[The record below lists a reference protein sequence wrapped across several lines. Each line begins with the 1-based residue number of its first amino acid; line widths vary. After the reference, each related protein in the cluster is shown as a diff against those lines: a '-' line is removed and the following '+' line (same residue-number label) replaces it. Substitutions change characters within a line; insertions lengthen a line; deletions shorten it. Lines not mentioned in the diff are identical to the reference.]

1 MKIAKNVRFTK
12 PSKKVVQVYEMLKDG
27 KPFEF
32 DKMVS
37 TLACSPTTAMVFI
50 CILRRDF
57 GADIETERDGRK
69 VTAYRL
75 TNADALASKMVIAP
89 TASKAVKTKAPK
101 VIATKVAT
109 KVAVTKTK
117 AVIDDG
123 SVPVIDD
130 LSVTEIDDRELSDLK
145 QQLGLA

>member
-1 MKIAKNVRFTK
+1 MKTVKNVRFTK

-89 TASKAVKTKAPK
+89 KASKTVKTKAPK
-101 VIATKVAT
+101 VIATKVA
-109 KVAVTKTK
+109 KVTVAKTK

-123 SVPVIDD
+123 SIPVIDD
-130 LSVTEIDDRELSDLK
+130 LSVTEIDDREPSDLK
-145 QQLGLA
+145 QELGLA

>member
-1 MKIAKNVRFTK
+1 MKNTKNVRFTK

-37 TLACSPTTAMVFI
+37 TLSCSPTTAMVFI

-57 GADIETERDGRK
+57 GAEIETERDGRK

-75 TNADALASKMVIAP
+75 TNADAIASKMVLAP
-89 TASKAVKTKAPK
+89 KAAKTKAPK
-101 VIATKVAT
+101 VIATKVA
-109 KVAVTKTK
+109 KVTVAKTK
-117 AVIDDG
+117 AAIDDG

>member
-1 MKIAKNVRFTK
+1 MKTVKNVRFTK

-89 TASKAVKTKAPK
+89 KASKTVKTKAPK
-101 VIATKVAT
+101 VIATKVA
-109 KVAVTKTK
+109 KVTVAKTK
-117 AVIDDG
+117 SVIDDG
-123 SVPVIDD
+123 SIPVIDD
-130 LSVTEIDDRELSDLK
+130 LSVTEIDDLN
-145 QQLGLA
+145 

>member
-1 MKIAKNVRFTK
+1 
-12 PSKKVVQVYEMLKDG
+12 MLKDG

-89 TASKAVKTKAPK
+89 KASKTVKTKAPK
-101 VIATKVAT
+101 VIATKVA
-109 KVAVTKTK
+109 KVTVAKTK
-117 AVIDDG
+117 SVIDDG
-123 SVPVIDD
+123 SIPVIDD

>member
-1 MKIAKNVRFTK
+1 MKTAKNVRFTK

-57 GADIETERDGRK
+57 GAEIETERDGRK

-89 TASKAVKTKAPK
+89 KAAKTKTPK
-101 VIATKVAT
+101 VIATKVA
-109 KVAVTKTK
+109 KVTVAKTK
-117 AVIDDG
+117 AAIDDG

>member
-1 MKIAKNVRFTK
+1 MKTVKNVRFTK

-89 TASKAVKTKAPK
+89 KASKTVKTKAPK
-101 VIATKVAT
+101 VIATKVA
-109 KVAVTKTK
+109 KVAVAKTK

-123 SVPVIDD
+123 SIPVIDD

>member
-1 MKIAKNVRFTK
+1 MKTVKNVRFTK

-89 TASKAVKTKAPK
+89 KASKTVKTKAPK
-101 VIATKVAT
+101 VIATKVA
-109 KVAVTKTK
+109 KVTVAKTK
-117 AVIDDG
+117 SVIDDG
-123 SVPVIDD
+123 SIPVIDD

>member
-1 MKIAKNVRFTK
+1 MKTVKNVRFTK

-89 TASKAVKTKAPK
+89 KASKTVKTKAPK
-101 VIATKVAT
+101 VIATKVA
-109 KVAVTKTK
+109 KVTVAKTK

>member
-1 MKIAKNVRFTK
+1 MKTVKNVRFTK

-89 TASKAVKTKAPK
+89 KASKTVKTKAPK
-101 VIATKVAT
+101 VIATKVA
-109 KVAVTKTK
+109 KVTVAKTK

-123 SVPVIDD
+123 SIPVIDD

>member
-1 MKIAKNVRFTK
+1 MKTAKNVRFTK

-57 GADIETERDGRK
+57 GAEIETERDGRK

-89 TASKAVKTKAPK
+89 KAAKTKAPK

-109 KVAVTKTK
+109 KVAATKTK